1 MKKIYSKPVCKA
13 IVIEET
19 ELIAESLGTG
29 LTTGCS
35 LGNEYNGSDVSYV
48 KGLSDSDLWDSEW

>member
-19 ELIAESLGTG
+19 ELIAQSMGG
-29 LTTGCS
+29 VATGCS
-35 LGNEYNGSDVSYV
+35 LGDEYNSEDVSYV